1 MVNESRSLQVVLCFP
16 VEPRHV
22 QQIQQTVPEF
32 RVMAAEQQEIG
43 RAIFEADIF
52 CGHAKQPIDWPSVV
66 QAGRLQWIQSSA
78 AGLDHCLHPAV
89 IESAIPVTSAS
100 GLFANQVAEQT
111 LALLYGLMRSVPAFF
126 QSSLERR
133 YERLAT
139 DDLHGKTIG
148 IVGFGGNGQRIAEL
162 LAPLGNRMIAT
173 DYWPRPKPSY
183 LAELWLADRL
193 PDLLEQSDVVIL
205 CVPLNS
211 QTEHLLGPRE
221 FAQMKPGSY
230 LINVARGPVV
240 DEGAL
245 VEALTRGHVR
255 AAGLDVAE
263 VEPLPID
270 SPLWTLPRVMITPHV
285 GAQSH
290 RRVSDTVDF
299 FCQNLRRFVA
309 QQSLRN
315 LVDKRLGFP
324 GVET

>member
-1 MVNESRSLQVVLCFP
+1 MVNLGRALNVVLCFP
-16 VEPRHV
+16 VESHHV
-22 QQIQQTVPEF
+22 QQIQRAVPEF
-32 RVMAAEQQEIG
+32 HVLSAQQHEIG
-43 RAIFEADIF
+43 QTIFEADIF
-52 CGHAKQPIDWPSVV
+52 CGHAKQPIDWPAVV
-66 QAGRLQWIQSSA
+66 RAGRLQWIQSSA

-89 IESAIPVTSAS
+89 VESSIPVTSAS

-111 LALLYGLMRSVPAFF
+111 LALLYGLVRSAPAFF
-126 QSSLERR
+126 QASLERR

-173 DYWPRPKPSY
+173 DHWPRAKPSY

-193 PDLLEQSDVVIL
+193 PELLEQSDVVIL
-205 CVPLNS
+205 CVPLNA
-211 QTEHLLGPRE
+211 QTQHLLGPQELAR
-221 FAQMKPGSY
+221 MKSGSY

-240 DEGAL
+240 DEVAL
-245 VEALTRGHVR
+245 VEALTSGRVR

-263 VEPLPID
+263 VEPLAAD

-299 FCQNLRRFVA
+299 FCQNLQRFVA
-309 QQSLRN
+309 QQPLRN